1 VSQGDGDFDS
11 CDNTPI
17 SLAWGKTCP
26 SVRGPI
32 TQPVPVIAQVDSPG
46 DPAITQP
53 VSLIELGGCPL
64 IGPGVPLH
72 AKDSYPHGRRSP

>member
-53 VSLIELGGCPL
+53 VSLIELGGCP
-64 IGPGVPLH
+64 P
-72 AKDSYPHGRRSP
+72 DRSGRTTAC